1 MPARFLKRRG
11 TTPQLI
17 SVSQD
22 NPLPV
27 DVRNTEEMPIAPFA
41 IDTLIVG
48 EVIADGTVKD
58 LLGNTGSEIPT
69 LTGAK
74 DYKRLILIVVKPGT
88 HSTADETITF
98 TLKGRAADADGN
110 ELSSGWLTIATDSS
124 WTPGT
129 ASNEWRRYVFQAA
142 DGAPLGFDM
151 YRIEVQRTAGT
162 ENLTLRFNL
171 KGER

>member
-1 MPARFLKRRG
+1 MSLHPTLVGSLRG
-11 TTPQLI
+11 
-17 SVSQD
+17 SEVVGVSD
-22 NPLPV
+22 AAPLPV
-27 DVRNTEEMPIAPFA
+27 RGVGSVSY
-41 IDTLIVG
+41 IDTLLVG
-48 EVIADGTVKD
+48 EVIVDGTVKD

-74 DYKRLILIVVKPGT
+74 DYKRLILIVVKAGS